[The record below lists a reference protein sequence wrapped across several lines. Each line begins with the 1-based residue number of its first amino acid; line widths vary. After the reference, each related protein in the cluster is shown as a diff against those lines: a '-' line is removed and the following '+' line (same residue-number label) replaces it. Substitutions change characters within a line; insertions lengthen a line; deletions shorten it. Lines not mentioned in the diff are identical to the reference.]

1 MSRPVASF
9 TELRRRIWTL
19 EPERRNAYLALLN
32 EILEKPAGQQQGA
45 LAKLS
50 ARVLRAQSLDA
61 RPVMQ
66 R

>member
-9 TELRRRIWTL
+9 TELRKRIWTL
-19 EPERRNAYLALLN
+19 EPERRNAYLERLN
-32 EILEKPAGQQQGA
+32 GILAMPAGQQQGA

-50 ARVLRAQSLDA
+50 ARVLRAEALDRA
-61 RPVMQ
+61 PVMQ